1 MASSYVNDLRLNEM
15 ATGDQ
20 SGTWGNTTNTNLELI
35 AEAFGFGTEAI
46 TTNADTH
53 TSTIADGATDPVRA
67 HYVKYTG
74 TLDSACT
81 ITIAPN
87 TINRFH
93 IIENATSGSQ
103 NIIISQGSGSNVTI
117 AAGTA
122 KAVYLD
128 GAGSGAAVTDAFSH
142 LSVVDLTVDDDLIVT
157 DDISLK
163 SDGAVINFGADSEVT
178 LTHVHDTGLSLND
191 KLTITTTDNDDHLE
205 LISSD
210 ADASGGPAL
219 RFYRNSSSPAD
230 DDTMTTI
237 RFEGNNDNSQV
248 VVYNRM
254 RSDISDASDGTED
267 GVFHIF
273 NMMAG
278 TERTMFSIKPDEV
291 VFNEESRDV
300 DFRVESDGEANMF
313 FVDGGNDCVI
323 LGHSAEVT
331 AVGSPESRLQAMAG
345 GKQPSIDVLCFSD
358 TTGHSGHLTFNKAN
372 SDTVGTMTAITDAH
386 IVGRITAG
394 GSDGTNFEEVAAIH
408 FQADASIGNNDT
420 PGAMVFYTTPDG
432 DNSGTER
439 MRISRDG
446 QVRFVNGQVTIG
458 GTSVLNSSELS
469 ITSPGSNNRVAT
481 FNCGGTSSNDQI
493 VFQNGNGEVGTI
505 RTSGS
510 STAYNTTSD
519 YRLKENETSL
529 NDGITRLKQLKPYY
543 FNFKTEPNT
552 KQEGFLAHEI
562 QSVVPIAVSGE
573 KDATK
578 EITYEK
584 VAEELYDDPTDT
596 EKYRT
601 VKTKQVMD
609 TKTVIDPQQLDNSKL
624 VPLLTAALQ
633 EAISKIETLETKV
646 KALEEA

>member
-408 FQADASIGNNDT
+408 FQADGSIGNNDT

-439 MRISRDG
+439 IRISNDG
-446 QVRFVNGQVTIG
+446 QVRFVNGQVVIG

-481 FNCGGTSSNDQI
+481 FNCGGTSSTDQI
-493 VFQNGNGEVGTI
+493 LFQNGNGEVGTI

-510 STAYNTTSD
+510 GTAYNTSSD
-519 YRLKENETSL
+519 YRLKENETAL

-543 FNFKTEPNT
+543 FNFKTEPNI
-552 KQEGFLAHEI
+552 KQEGFLAHEV

-601 VKTKQVMD
+601 IKTKQVVD
-609 TKTVIDPQQLDNSKL
+609 TKTVIDPQQLDHSKL

-633 EAISKIETLETKV
+633 EAITKIETLESKV
-646 KALEEA
+646 KTLESK

>member
-1 MASSYVNDLRLNEM
+1 
-15 ATGDQ
+15 
-20 SGTWGNTTNTNLELI
+20 
-35 AEAFGFGTEAI
+35 
-46 TTNADTH
+46 
-53 TSTIADGATDPVRA
+53 
-67 HYVKYTG
+67 YVKYTG

>member
-469 ITSPGSNNRVAT
+469 ITSPGNNNRVAT